1 MGDRANQADQQLDFL
16 EQFNSWVRLYREDR
30 FSFERERR
38 RLIEE
43 NIAENHE
50 KKVRDNLR
58 AMQRDWDRI
67 LRGAGSGHNRF
78 VMIQTIFWDHVVN
91 VYLPVLRGCTLKH
104 CASPVRTKTTK
115 PLLGLVVKKTKMSA
129 SSDLDKLKMNC
140 VELDRMNSE
149 PIA

>member
-16 EQFNSWVRLYREDR
+16 EQFNNWARLYREDR
-30 FSFERERR
+30 FNFERERR

-43 NIAENHE
+43 NIAENPE
-50 KKVRDNLR
+50 KRVRDNLR

-91 VYLPVLRGCTLKH
+91 VCLPALQGCTLGN
-104 CASPVRTKTTK
+104 CTSSVRTKTTK
-115 PLLGLVVKKTKMSA
+115 PLLNLVAKKPEISA
-129 SSDLDKLKMNC
+129 SSDLNKLKMSY